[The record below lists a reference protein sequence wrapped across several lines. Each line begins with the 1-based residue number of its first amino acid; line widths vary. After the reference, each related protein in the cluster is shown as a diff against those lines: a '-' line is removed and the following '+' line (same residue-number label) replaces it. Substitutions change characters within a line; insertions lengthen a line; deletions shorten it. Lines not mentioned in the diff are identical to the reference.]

1 MSTTTNLD
9 KLKINYLTQEQY
21 EDAVENE
28 EINENEL
35 YFTPGHNNDAIVPV
49 ELTQAEYD
57 ALTTEQK
64 NNGMVYCV
72 SDASGTYLTASE
84 VSYGSSSVQDAL
96 DGLEEKVKNPTSA
109 TTLLNDTI
117 AVTGTTS
124 WQQIDGTVSIAGY
137 KYIRLYVYI
146 HGTLRSSI
154 IIPME
159 ALMATANLEFC
170 TIYWDANNLGSL
182 QIRRDGHWWVDA
194 KAKDLI
200 FYYTIIGY
208 K

>member
-64 NNGMVYCV
+64 NNGMVYYV
-72 SDASGTYLTASE
+72 SDANGTYLTASE

-96 DGLEEKVKNPTSA
+96 DDYNNTELRTVYLWNKDVNIYIKNDVVSFYAKMDSLLDSTHFWGTLPVDIRPVNDYVIFPLYSTNDPYMPVGSLWVYSDGKVYGFNTTGATS
-109 TTLLNDTI
+109 
-117 AVTGTTS
+117 V
-124 WQQIDGTVSIAGY
+124 
-137 KYIRLYVYI
+137 YVYV
-146 HGTLRSSI
+146 TYVKK
-154 IIPME
+154 
-159 ALMATANLEFC
+159 
-170 TIYWDANNLGSL
+170 TIS
-182 QIRRDGHWWVDA
+182 
-194 KAKDLI
+194 
-200 FYYTIIGY
+200 
-208 K
+208 

>member
-64 NNGMVYCV
+64 NNGKVYCV

-96 DGLEEKVKNPTSA
+96 DTEVRRTDALVEQIRNIRSVSRGRVEGGTHTFTLDEFATYLIIMQTSSSEGYVA
-109 TTLLNDTI
+109 YILSRYSTYSHLHKLYNGSYVNDVTSYADGVLTITLTYP
-117 AVTGTTS
+117 A
-124 WQQIDGTVSIAGY
+124 TVSIV
-137 KYIRLYVYI
+137 K
-146 HGTLRSSI
+146 
-154 IIPME
+154 M
-159 ALMATANLEFC
+159 
-170 TIYWDANNLGSL
+170 
-182 QIRRDGHWWVDA
+182 
-194 KAKDLI
+194 
-200 FYYTIIGY
+200 
-208 K
+208 

>member
-72 SDASGTYLTASE
+72 SDANGTYLTAGE
-84 VSYGSSSVQDAL
+84 VSCTDSLGNVYSVQERL
-96 DGLEEKVKNPTSA
+96 DSLGSKFFETPIASYTPTDGVL
-109 TTLLNDTI
+109 TVPMEDNVVPI
-117 AVTGTTS
+117 AIAYTDRAGWNYTFSTPHTV
-124 WQQIDGTVSIAGY
+124 DGTRVVYVQMFGGVSGAKITGEVQL
-137 KYIRLYVYI
+137 KL
-146 HGTLRSSI
+146 LC
-154 IIPME
+154 
-159 ALMATANLEFC
+159 F
-170 TIYWDANNLGSL
+170 
-182 QIRRDGHWWVDA
+182 RRW
-194 KAKDLI
+194 
-200 FYYTIIGY
+200 
-208 K
+208 

>member
-72 SDASGTYLTASE
+72 SDANGTYLTASE

-96 DGLEEKVKNPTSA
+96 DDLEEKTTVESHMTTVWNRSNIIFYTDNDVVSFYLSVSELLDTTHFWGTLPDELRPKYTYAILPLFSTSPPYAPIGSLWLYSDGKMYGYQPTG
-109 TTLLNDTI
+109 
-117 AVTGTTS
+117 VTEAYAFGTYIRKTTS
-124 WQQIDGTVSIAGY
+124 
-137 KYIRLYVYI
+137 
-146 HGTLRSSI
+146 
-154 IIPME
+154 
-159 ALMATANLEFC
+159 
-170 TIYWDANNLGSL
+170 
-182 QIRRDGHWWVDA
+182 
-194 KAKDLI
+194 
-200 FYYTIIGY
+200 
-208 K
+208 